1 MNKTFLEKTNTV
13 YRAWDPY
20 EECYGYGCDRTTE
33 AFKRSVEKLKKY
45 IENKTIFIGSKTGLK
60 CRLEKHDYV
69 KYEEHIVVFEFK
81 RADTGFIMR
90 SSRDLEDIAEYIWIN
105 VDFGSCSHI
114 IK

>member
-20 EECYGYGCDRTTE
+20 EDCYGYGCDRTTDS
-33 AFKRSVEKLKKY
+33 FKKSVEKLKKY
-45 IENKTIFIGSKTGLK
+45 IEDKTIFIGCKTGLK

-81 RADTGFIMR
+81 RADSEYIIY
-90 SSRDLEDIAEYIWIN
+90 SSQNLEDVAEHIWIS
-105 VDFGSCSHI
+105 VVCGTCHHI
-114 IK
+114 VK